1 MVVLAGT
8 KSHGPWRLAWQVLHT
23 LLFLS
28 SPLPCQAEV
37 RTTTSLTSTTLEA
50 TSPINSSTPI
60 STVQPSQPSF
70 TTLPRPS
77 DLTQAFEIIDEAA
90 INMDGVSFY
99 VNYNIVDGTLEDVI
113 TTCFEEAD
121 CVSFDYNK
129 GQGRAWFHKI
139 PRRCAGEAGAAFV
152 TNRKDVVYYEK
163 LQGYRG
169 AVFPTT

>member
-1 MVVLAGT
+1 MAGYFSRQDWDQRT
-8 KSHGPWRLAWQVLHT
+8 KKQGEEYYEEWR
-23 LLFLS
+23 
-28 SPLPCQAEV
+28 
-37 RTTTSLTSTTLEA
+37 
-50 TSPINSSTPI
+50 
-60 STVQPSQPSF
+60 PSQPSF

-129 GQGRAWFHKI
+129 GQGRAWFHK
-139 PRRCAGEAGAAFV
+139 
-152 TNRKDVVYYEK
+152 
-163 LQGYRG
+163 
-169 AVFPTT
+169 